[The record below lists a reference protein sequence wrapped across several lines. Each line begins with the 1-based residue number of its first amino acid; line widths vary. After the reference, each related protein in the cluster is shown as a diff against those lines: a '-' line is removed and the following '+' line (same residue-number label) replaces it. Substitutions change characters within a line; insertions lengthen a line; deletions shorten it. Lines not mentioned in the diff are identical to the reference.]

1 MTVTPPPP
9 TTRVLAT
16 RAELRAAR
24 AAAPRPIG
32 LVPTMGWLHAGHR
45 SLMQRARTENA
56 TTIATIFVNPRQFN
70 EAADYQQY
78 PRNEARDLEICGEEG
93 LDLVFAPPVEE
104 VYPDGFDAPYELTV
118 PVNSS
123 GSVSGVELAYEQ
135 PLFDNF
141 GFALNYTYA
150 DGSEKGGGPLVG
162 TSKNTYNASAY
173 YEDEHFN
180 ARVSYTYRSSFFSGL
195 DRSTAFFQD
204 NVGNLA
210 ASLGYKFDQHW
221 SVSFDALNLNNPK
234 LKYYTLSPNYGK
246 QPYAFY
252 VNGRQYYVNLRFKI

>member
-1 MTVTPPPP
+1 M
-9 TTRVLAT
+9 VLAQD
-16 RAELRAAR
+16 RERLRDERAAGD
-24 AAAPRPIG
+24 AH
-32 LVPTMGWLHAGHR
+32 VT
-45 SLMQRARTENA
+45 RTFRTYSN
-56 TTIATIFVNPRQFN
+56 
-70 EAADYQQY
+70 
-78 PRNEARDLEICGEEG
+78 
-93 LDLVFAPPVEE
+93 
-104 VYPDGFDAPYELTV
+104 VYPDGFDAPYVLTV

-204 NVGNLA
+204 DVGNLA

-234 LKYYTLSPNYGK
+234 LKYYALNQD
-246 QPYAFY
+246 QPRSMYES
-252 VNGRQYYVNLRFKI
+252 GRQYYLNLHVNY

>member
-1 MTVTPPPP
+1 M
-9 TTRVLAT
+9 T
-16 RAELRAAR
+16 RADYSALAGAISLSPP
-24 AAAPRPIG
+24 AAPGGTGSGSGSNPDLKPI
-32 LVPTMGWLHAGHR
+32 R
-45 SLMQRARTENA
+45 SNNFDAS
-56 TTIATIFVNPRQFN
+56 
-70 EAADYQQY
+70 
-78 PRNEARDLEICGEEG
+78 LEWY
-93 LDLVFAPPVEE
+93 FAPRSVLSASVFYMDLTNYVGLGHVTRTFRTYSN

-118 PVNSS
+118 PVNCS
-123 GSVSGVELAYEQ
+123 GSVRGVELAYEQ
-135 PLFDNF
+135 PLWDNF

-173 YEDEHFN
+173 YEDDHFN

-210 ASLGYKFDQHW
+210 ASLGYKFDRHW

-234 LKYYTLSPNYGK
+234 LKYYALNRD
-246 QPYAFY
+246 QPRSMYES
-252 VNGRQYYVNLRFKI
+252 GRQYYLNLHVNY